1 MATTDA
7 MTRLVLGTDRVQQW
21 RPDGLTTDTTCGYW
35 ILALVAGASESDSE
49 EEAELDRDVA
59 CAEYAARS
67 WSGGHVAAT
76 VRHELTLMG
85 QGDRINR
92 WAAILRGDVKPNER
106 VLLDDGYIEL
116 KVLGV
121 EGKEI
126 RARVVNGGLL
136 KQFKGINLPGSRA
149 SSLI

>member
-59 CAEYAARS
+59 CAALASRS
-67 WSGGHVAAT
+67 WSGSYVASS
-76 VRHELTLMG
+76 VRRELALMG
-85 QGDRINR
+85 QGDRLDR
-92 WAAILRGDVKPNER
+92 WASILRGDATPTER
-106 VLLDDGYIEL
+106 EREAYEKATGAEWED
-116 KVLGV
+116 
-121 EGKEI
+121 
-126 RARVVNGGLL
+126 
-136 KQFKGINLPGSRA
+136 
-149 SSLI
+149 